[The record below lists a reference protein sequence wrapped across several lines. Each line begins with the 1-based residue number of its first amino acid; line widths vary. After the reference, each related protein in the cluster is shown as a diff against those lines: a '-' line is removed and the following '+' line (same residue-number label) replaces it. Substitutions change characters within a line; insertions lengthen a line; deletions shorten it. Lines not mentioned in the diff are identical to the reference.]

1 MIGELGIELLAKT
14 INFIS
19 CIIFLTQRICGSNRY
34 RLQIRSAAT
43 RSIIGAL
50 PFGKC
55 LERKFY
61 YILTVMCYLL
71 DQLNL
76 LEKDVFFVLFV
87 LLMS

>member
-1 MIGELGIELLAKT
+1 MIGELGIELLAKI

-50 PFGKC
+50 PFGKG

-61 YILTVMCYLL
+61 YIILTIMCYLF

-76 LEKDVFFVLFV
+76 LDKDVFFVL
-87 LLMS
+87 LMS

>member
-1 MIGELGIELLAKT
+1 MIGVLGIELLAKT

-50 PFGKC
+50 PFGKG

-61 YILTVMCYLL
+61 YIILTIMCYLF

-76 LEKDVFFVLFV
+76 LDKDVFFVL
-87 LLMS
+87 LMS